1 MPSMEKSRS
10 ALDVESQTLL
20 NSPPFPSSF
29 SSASRNRVEPS
40 QTQKFVFC
48 FIGLQLSYLTWG
60 FMQEKIMT
68 TEFTPTASSPTGL
81 FPSATFCVFSNRILA
96 VTIGALMVRRKHG
109 VLFPPGSAPI
119 YAFAPCALSNT
130 TSSWAQ

>member
-1 MPSMEKSRS
+1 MSILDKSRG

-20 NSPPFPSSF
+20 NSPSFPSSF
-29 SSASRNRVEPS
+29 TSPSGTRAEPS